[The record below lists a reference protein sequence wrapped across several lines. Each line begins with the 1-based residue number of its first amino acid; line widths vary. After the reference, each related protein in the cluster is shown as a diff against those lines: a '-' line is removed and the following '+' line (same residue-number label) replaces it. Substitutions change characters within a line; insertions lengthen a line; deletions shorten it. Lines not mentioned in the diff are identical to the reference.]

1 MKSVEI
7 GEIVRKIK
15 KYDFAS
21 IIGKFFEFLKNARKT
36 AKMTNTNMLQK
47 VSNTSRGKT
56 KADEGQSKYLVGI

>member
-7 GEIVRKIK
+7 VEIVRKIK

-36 AKMTNTNMLQK
+36 AKMTNTNM
-47 VSNTSRGKT
+47 
-56 KADEGQSKYLVGI
+56 